1 MSDGLLLLSSPA
13 SSHFPHS
20 HPHEADPFHM
30 TSTKTDPPASLK
42 RTYTLVS
49 RSNPPSPSDPQDNY
63 NPNPFKVQA
72 LGPSRLS
79 PRHMSLSLK
88 RRYPFCKSPTA
99 PTIITSTGTGTSS
112 SPTVPS
118 FVSIFDIDVDMSG
131 CSPTSLHS
139 QHTIVQKGPN
149 SCLLEDSIGPL
160 QRCQTGSLST
170 SASSS
175 TNSSPTTTI
184 STLGSAITEDHT
196 PESSPDSLVSA
207 MPLSALRSKS
217 EDLGVVPQSPLPG
230 YTRSLSPSKKPR
242 NTKNLSLKPLSVVTS
257 PVQAVGDSNNIVN
270 QSPRSMSAPT
280 SPAFIRPPP
289 PPQNPRRRPSN
300 LGLTIKLPGALP
312 EKTAVQGPPAG
323 GITALRHHQSS
334 PSLFSPAHGG
344 VPGGMKLPPTPGF
357 QRPSRLFSPPRPSLS
372 TFTAQ
377 DSLSSSL
384 SSSSISNSPPKSPD
398 VLHEMEEEDEEPR
411 SGEAKSP
418 AYPSGPVCIFEPN
431 IYLYAEPDAELAS
444 KFDLIVNVAR
454 EVLNPFS
461 EGVRGPVSAR
471 FGGFESGTMPPDT
484 ACTEAS
490 FTTAFEEALFSPL
503 KTSGRLRPNEPEY
516 VHMPWDHNTP
526 ILDDLPHLVN
536 LIDDRASSG
545 KKVLVHC
552 QCGVSRSATLLIAY
566 SMFKNPGKSMQEA
579 YAAVKGKSRWI
590 GPNMGLIYQ
599 LTDWKKKIDNDGT
612 RPGNGGWRMG
622 SQSSGGVRGL
632 VLKSGNRNGFGRAG
646 TMDEERESESM
657 PEPQTAPL
665 PEMRKTPSPP
675 PPSKTRDHP
684 IPAMVRTRSENGGFI
699 SGVSPGPS
707 SAPPG
712 MISIPGTESGPSNM
726 RQSWPDSDSIDCVRG
741 RSESPRAD
749 SPPPS
754 WAEAARELEKEEVG
768 VSATGFVPQPIPP
781 SAAYL
786 VQRAEKEIFGRTTAV
801 GNEDDDPPPTPGG
814 TFMSPRNSAYFGAP
828 IRRSGGFFFADPRS
842 PTQRGG
848 EPPIVRSI
856 FDVL

>member
-1 MSDGLLLLSSPA
+1 MVNDFFLLNSPT
-13 SSHFPHS
+13 SPCFS
-20 HPHEADPFHM
+20 PFHPRKADTLLM
-30 TSTKTDPPASLK
+30 TSIKTDSPASLK

-49 RSNPPSPSDPQDNY
+49 SPSDQQDST
-63 NPNPFKVQA
+63 NPFKVPT
-72 LGPSRLS
+72 LSPSRHS

-99 PTIITSTGTGTSS
+99 PAIITTTATPS
-112 SPTVPS
+112 SPVVPS

-131 CSPTSLHS
+131 CSSTTPNS
-139 QHTIVQKGPN
+139 QHTILQKTPSNMTEGFIDPI
-149 SCLLEDSIGPL
+149 SLQHSLHEQHGSI
-160 QRCQTGSLST
+160 ST

-184 STLGSAITEDHT
+184 STLGSAITDDHT
-196 PESSPDSLVSA
+196 PDSSPDSVVSI
-207 MPLSALRSKS
+207 MPMSAFRSKHS
-217 EDLGVVPQSPLPG
+217 DPSSSDDLSVVPPSPLPAG

-242 NTKNLSLKPLSVVTS
+242 NTKNLSLKPLNMSTS
-257 PVQAVGDSNNIVN
+257 PVQAVGETAENTVN

-280 SPAFIRPPP
+280 SPAFIKPPP

-300 LGLTIKLPGALP
+300 LGLTIKLPGTLP
-312 EKTAVQGPPAG
+312 EKTAVQGAPPAG

-344 VPGGMKLPPTPGF
+344 IPGGMKLPPTPGF
-357 QRPSRLFSPPRPSLS
+357 QRPGRLFSPPRPVLS

-444 KFDLIVNVAR
+444 KFDVIINVAR
-454 EVLNPFS
+454 EVINPFKVLAGS
-461 EGVRGPVSAR
+461 KPVSA
-471 FGGFESGTMPPDT
+471 ESDSLPPDT

-490 FTTAFEEALFSPL
+490 FTTAFEEALFSP
-503 KTSGRLRPNEPEY
+503 KTGKIKQPEY
-516 VHMPWDHNTP
+516 VHMLWDHNTP
-526 ILDDLPHLVN
+526 ILDDLPGLVN
-536 LIDDRASSG
+536 LIDERSTAG

-566 SMFKNPGKSMQEA
+566 SMFKNPEKSMQDA
-579 YAAVKGKSRWI
+579 YSAVKARSRWI
-590 GPNMGLIYQ
+590 GPNMSLIYQ
-599 LTDWKKKIDNDGT
+599 LTDWKKKIQTDGV
-612 RPGNGGWRMG
+612 RGGNGGWRMG
-622 SQSSGGVRGL
+622 NPTSGGVRGL
-632 VLKSGNRNGFGRAG
+632 SKSGTRNGFGRAG
-646 TMDEERESESM
+646 TMDEERMTESM

-675 PPSKTRDHP
+675 HHERTRSKDHP
-684 IPAMVRTRSENGGFI
+684 IPQMVRTRSENGGFI

-712 MISIPGTESGPSNM
+712 MITIPGTDSVTSNARM
-726 RQSWPDSDSIDCVRG
+726 SWPEA
-741 RSESPRAD
+741 ESAQGGEHPQPP

-754 WAEAARELEKEEVG
+754 WAAAAREREKENF
-768 VSATGFVPQPIPP
+768 GFAPHPLPP

-786 VQRAEKEIFGRTTAV
+786 VQRAEKEIFGRNAAH
-801 GNEDDDPPPTPGG
+801 DDDDIAPPTPNF
-814 TFMSPRNSAYFGAP
+814 TSPRNSAYFGVP

>member
-1 MSDGLLLLSSPA
+1 MVNSFFLLASPTSPCFS
-13 SSHFPHS
+13 SSHPRK
-20 HPHEADPFHM
+20 ADALLM
-30 TSTKTDPPASLK
+30 TSTKTDSSASLK
-42 RTYTLVS
+42 RTFTLVS
-49 RSNPPSPSDPQDNY
+49 GSNPSSPSDQQDGT
-63 NPNPFKVQA
+63 NPFKVPA
-72 LGPSRLS
+72 LSPSRHS

-99 PTIITSTGTGTSS
+99 ITTTATSS
-112 SPTVPS
+112 SPAVPS
-118 FVSIFDIDVDMSG
+118 FVSIFDIDVDMAG
-131 CSPTSLHS
+131 CSPTSTNS
-139 QHTIVQKGPN
+139 QHTILQKTPQTMTEGLIDPI
-149 SCLLEDSIGPL
+149 SL
-160 QRCQTGSLST
+160 QRSLHERGSVST

-184 STLGSAITEDHT
+184 STLESAITDDHS
-196 PESSPDSLVSA
+196 PESSPDSVVST
-207 MPLSALRSKS
+207 MPMSGFRSRHPGVPS
-217 EDLGVVPQSPLPG
+217 SDDHSVVPPSPLPAG

-242 NTKNLSLKPLSVVTS
+242 NTKNLSLKPLNMSAST
-257 PVQAVGDSNNIVN
+257 QAVGEHSVN

-300 LGLTIKLPGALP
+300 LGLTIKLPGTLL
-312 EKTAVQGPPAG
+312 EKTAVQGAPPAG

-344 VPGGMKLPPTPGF
+344 IPGGMKLPPTPGF
-357 QRPSRLFSPPRPSLS
+357 QRPARLFSPPRPVLT

-377 DSLSSSL
+377 DALSSSL

-431 IYLYAEPDAELAS
+431 IYLYAEPDADLAS
-444 KFDLIVNVAR
+444 EFDVIINVAR
-454 EVLNPFS
+454 EVINPFNAADLKY
-461 EGVRGPVSAR
+461 VSA
-471 FGGFESGTMPPDT
+471 ESDSQQPPDT

-490 FTTAFEEALFSPL
+490 FTTAFEEAMFSP
-503 KTSGRLRPNEPEY
+503 KTGKIKQPEY
-516 VHMPWDHNTP
+516 VHMLWDHNTP
-526 ILDDLPHLVN
+526 ILDDLPGLVS
-536 LIDDRASSG
+536 LIDERSSAG

-566 SMFKNPGKSMQEA
+566 SMFKNPGRTMQDA
-579 YAAVKGKSRWI
+579 YSAVKQRSRWI
-590 GPNMGLIYQ
+590 GPNMSLIYQ
-599 LTDWKKKIDNDGT
+599 LTDWKKKIQNDGT
-612 RPGNGGWRMG
+612 RGGNGGWRMG
-622 SQSSGGVRGL
+622 NSTSGGVRGL
-632 VLKSGNRNGFGRAG
+632 VKNGTRNGFGRAG
-646 TMDEERESESM
+646 TMDEERMSESM

-675 PPSKTRDHP
+675 PLNTEKTRTKVHP
-684 IPAMVRTRSENGGFI
+684 IPQMVRTRSENGGFI

-712 MISIPGTESGPSNM
+712 MITIPGTESVTSNARM
-726 RQSWPDSDSIDCVRG
+726 SWPEPGSAL
-741 RSESPRAD
+741 EEHPRAP

-754 WAEAARELEKEEVG
+754 WAAAAREREREREREKKDIEVL
-768 VSATGFVPQPIPP
+768 APPLPP

-786 VQRAEKEIFGRTTAV
+786 VQRAEKEIFGRNV
-801 GNEDDDPPPTPGG
+801 MQDDDDVAPANFT
-814 TFMSPRNSAYFGAP
+814 SPRNSGFFSTP
-828 IRRSGGFFFADPRS
+828 IRRSGGFFFSDPRS